1 MFMARVYLELS
12 VLIALANPFDMFH
25 SRTREFL
32 DVIKRRGFE
41 PVSCRQAVEMDLA
54 IGVAKRPL
62 RVADA
67 LRMLEAIDAYD
78 IKLLSPPSRTLLTL
92 VNEYLKE
99 TSLKI
104 GDLLHYAGATLLDAE
119 YIASWNTDDFSKRFE
134 KSINKVNKKK
144 NVKTIKVGTPTLILE
159 WLQ

>member
-1 MFMARVYLELS
+1 MVRVYLELS
-12 VLIALANPFDMFH
+12 VLIALTNPLDVFH
-25 SRTREFL
+25 SQTGKFL
-32 DVIKRRGFE
+32 DGIKRRGFE

-67 LRMLEAIDAYD
+67 LRILETIDFFE
-78 IKLLSPPSRTLLTL
+78 IELLSPPSRTLLSL

-119 YIASWNTDDFSKRFE
+119 YIASWNTDDFNKRLE

-144 NVKTIKVGTPTLILE
+144 NLKTIKVGTPTLILE